1 MTLAEIRA
9 AVEAG
14 TTVHWANESYRVIK
28 DRLGQYLVIYTPNGN
43 AIGLTDHA
51 GQRLNGRE
59 ADFFVAQA
67 GANTSGGQG
76 SHACGDRRPSPE
88 RCRGLTGRRER
99 KRGLLVFAIP

>member
-28 DRLGQYLVIYTPNGN
+28 DRLGQYLVVYTPSGS

-59 ADFFVAQA
+59 ADFFVVQA
-67 GANTSGGQG
+67 GADTADGQG
-76 SHACGDRRPSPE
+76 GHARVAIKGRRPSD
-88 RCRGLTGRRER
+88 
-99 KRGLLVFAIP
+99 AAD